1 MEKTIKI
8 KQDRYESAE
17 EFRGELGTAL
27 FTILDLARCGDE
39 VSLSDLANNLYVL
52 EYLLRYADIS
62 VE

>member
-17 EFRGELGTAL
+17 EFKGELGAAL